1 MLHFEELGGGKQRHG
16 VALMDK
22 GHEVEGER
30 ETAGPKVRGGRLPD
44 RGLMTVIGLRKEL
57 LGRDGE
63 GAADEEEETDR
74 DGGSGGGDE
83 GRGEQK
89 TPTRNKLFATYSRA
103 LQCCFIIFFT
113 LPATTN
119 PGSLLHR
126 ASLCFTV
133 AIVCLGL
140 HVDFP

>member
-1 MLHFEELGGGKQRHG
+1 MAENNDTVWPEWIRAMRSRENAKQR
-16 VALMDK
+16 VPRSEE
-22 GHEVEGER
+22 EVN
-30 ETAGPKVRGGRLPD
+30 AIRLPD